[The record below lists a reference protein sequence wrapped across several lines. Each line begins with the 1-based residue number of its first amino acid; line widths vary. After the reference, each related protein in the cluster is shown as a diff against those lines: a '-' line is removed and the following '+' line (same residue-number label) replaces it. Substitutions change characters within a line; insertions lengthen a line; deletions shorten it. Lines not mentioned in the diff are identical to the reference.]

1 MPFRLLALMLAV
13 VLVVTFAAP
22 AKAEAFD
29 VLTGLAIAGVVVIV
43 IVIVAYLVIANAE
56 GNKRAEQRQEVW
68 LACAAERCVTLAG
81 APPSAAMATRTPE
94 AP

>member
-13 VLVVTFAAP
+13 VLVVTFATP

-29 VLTGLAIAGVVVIV
+29 VLTGLAIAGAVVIV
-43 IVIVAYLVIANAE
+43 LVLVAYLVIANVE
-56 GNKRAEQRQEVW
+56 GDKRVEQRQEVW
-68 LACAAERCVTLAG
+68 LACAAERCVTLPG
-81 APPSAAMATRTPE
+81 APAAAALAVPTRE